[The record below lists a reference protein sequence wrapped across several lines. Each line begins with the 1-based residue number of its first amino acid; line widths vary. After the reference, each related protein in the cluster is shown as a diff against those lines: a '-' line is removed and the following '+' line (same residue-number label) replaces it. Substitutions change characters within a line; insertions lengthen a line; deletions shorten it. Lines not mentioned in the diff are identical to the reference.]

1 MRTGLRL
8 RRFQWVAQAVTVIVV
23 LFDAALS
30 ATGVLTVRQALVL
43 FAVVEIPLMC
53 VVATA
58 FTVTV
63 VTRTRRGDGV
73 RSAMV
78 HALGHSPFLP
88 LIRAEIRGYR
98 ALWQA
103 IRGRDCG
110 VEPDAIVLRA
120 RRGALAL
127 PVAFAIATVVEI
139 GALHLLLPWAW
150 LRVALALVS
159 VWSLIALSVY
169 LAVHR
174 THPHYLTGASLVLRQ
189 SGAVVAVIDRAR
201 IESVVARRRF
211 TQTAPTVVDGR
222 LFLPGADGTT
232 VDLTLTSPVTVTLPA
247 LVPARRKTGEVDHI
261 SVYVDEPDLLVSALR
276 GRRRRRNPLDSDEVS
291 R

>member
-110 VEPDAIVLRA
+110 VESDAIVLRA

-127 PVAFAIATVVEI
+127 WNDGRSDAD
-139 GALHLLLPWAW
+139 
-150 LRVALALVS
+150 LAG
-159 VWSLIALSVY
+159 
-169 LAVHR
+169 HR
-174 THPHYLTGASLVLRQ
+174 HAS
-189 SGAVVAVIDRAR
+189 RAR
-201 IESVVARRRF
+201 TGTQEDRGGRSHQRVRR
-211 TQTAPTVVDGR
+211 
-222 LFLPGADGTT
+222 
-232 VDLTLTSPVTVTLPA
+232 
-247 LVPARRKTGEVDHI
+247 
-261 SVYVDEPDLLVSALR
+261 
-276 GRRRRRNPLDSDEVS
+276 
-291 R
+291 